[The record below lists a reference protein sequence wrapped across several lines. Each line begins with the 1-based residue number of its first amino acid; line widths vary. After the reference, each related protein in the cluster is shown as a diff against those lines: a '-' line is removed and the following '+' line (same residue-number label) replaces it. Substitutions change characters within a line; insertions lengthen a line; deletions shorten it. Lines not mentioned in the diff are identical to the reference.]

1 MNWNHVRTLR
11 WLIAGFGLVA
21 GLVLLAVG
29 QGLIGGI
36 MLVMAGLRIV
46 MLLPMNRRM
55 GAFPGGGGAGAGSSA
70 RIPGG
75 GRVGGRR
82 DEMLLRLSRNEL
94 DVAAT
99 AIGVPPDELRRAVDD
114 GGTISAVAADAG
126 IPTARVVD
134 AIVRDASARVD
145 RGVAAGNVAAD
156 RARTLQSRLPHW
168 AERFVLST
176 PAMLAGTQPRA

>member
-29 QGLIGGI
+29 QGVIGGI
-36 MLVMAGLRIV
+36 LVVMAVLRIV
-46 MLLPMNRRM
+46 LLLSMNRRM
-55 GAFPGGGGAGAGSSA
+55 GSYRGGAATAGSAGRFPG
-70 RIPGG
+70 GG

-82 DEMLLRLSRNEL
+82 DEMLQRLARNEL
-94 DVAAT
+94 NVAAA
-99 AIGVPPDELRRAVDD
+99 AIGITPDELRRAVDD
-114 GGTISAVAADAG
+114 GRTISLVAADAG
-126 IPTARVVD
+126 VPTDRVVD
-134 AIVRDASARVD
+134 AVVRDATARVD
-145 RGVAAGNVAAD
+145 RGVAAGNVAVD

-176 PAMLAGTQPRA
+176 PTMLARSQPRA